1 MFRWLEERDKRR
13 NNMSIN
19 LAVGLGREMKAYAFQ
34 NGEQVIKKM
43 SRNVTV
49 ELGRQK
55 NSLVSARKGKENK

>member
-1 MFRWLEERDKRR
+1 
-13 NNMSIN
+13 MSIN
-19 LAVGLGREMKAYAFQ
+19 LAVGLGREMKAYEFQ

-43 SRNVTV
+43 SRNGTV